1 MAEIKG
7 SAAARCLLWHHLCD
21 AGPQEL
27 RQLTWTH
34 EACFQSRQLLLL
46 HPEKE
51 HATQCMVQPQ
61 HQKVERASCA
71 RVEPLRLVAASWAFT
86 ARATSLAT
94 MGAAKPHFTCT
105 HTGML
110 RVLLPCELS
119 ADAMVLGADLGSQG
133 HGLRRHQL
141 HMGTSLMRQVD
152 AGA

>member
-34 EACFQSRQLLLL
+34 EACSQRRQLLLLL
-46 HPEKE
+46 HPEQQQ
-51 HATQCMVQPQ
+51 ASQGRMQPQ

-71 RVEPLRLVAASWAFT
+71 RVEPVRLVAASWAFT

-94 MGAAKPHFTCT
+94 IGAAKPHFTCT
-105 HTGML
+105 RTNML
-110 RVLLPCELS
+110 
-119 ADAMVLGADLGSQG
+119 LGAAALQ
-133 HGLRRHQL
+133 
-141 HMGTSLMRQVD
+141 
-152 AGA
+152 AGC